1 MLRDRKTNWE
11 KLRLITPIFAALS
24 MFILTAMWNNINKL
38 SDKMDSVGQRVA
50 ALEAQVR
57 ILLK

>member
-1 MLRDRKTNWE
+1 MNTN
-11 KLRLITPIFAALS
+11 KQKNLRLITPILTALS
-24 MFILTAMWNNINKL
+24 MFILAAIWGNITKL
-38 SDKMDSVGQRVA
+38 SDKMDNVGERVA